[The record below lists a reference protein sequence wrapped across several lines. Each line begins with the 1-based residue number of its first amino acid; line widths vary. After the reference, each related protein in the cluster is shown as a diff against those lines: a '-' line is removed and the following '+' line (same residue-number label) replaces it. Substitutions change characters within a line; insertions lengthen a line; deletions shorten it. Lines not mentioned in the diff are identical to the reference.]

1 MTTDASSPPP
11 FLTDGPADAQWCLIL
26 AHGAGAPMDS
36 TFMAGIAARLGARG
50 IRVLRFEFPYM
61 RRRRAEGGKRP
72 PDRAPVLLDA
82 WATATRSA
90 MAAHGTARLAV
101 GGKSM
106 GGRMA
111 TLAAAEGRLDP
122 PAEAVVTL
130 GYPFH
135 PPGRPETLR
144 TAHLTALTAPILM
157 VQGTRDPFGK
167 SEEVTG
173 YALPPAARLHWIDD
187 GDHDLKPRKASG
199 RTAEDALNDAA
210 DAVAEFLE
218 GL

>member
-1 MTTDASSPPP
+1 MTDAPPP
-11 FLTDGPADAQWCLIL
+11 FLTDGPPDSPWRLIL

-36 TFMAGIAARLGARG
+36 GFMTGIAGLLGTRG

-61 RRRRAEGGKRP
+61 RRRREEGGKRP

-82 WATATRSA
+82 WRAAVAAATEKD
-90 MAAHGTARLAV
+90 GEGIRLAV

-111 TLAAAEGRLDP
+111 TLAAAEGMLDP
-122 PAEAVVTL
+122 APAAVVTL

-135 PPGRPETLR
+135 PPGRPEKLR
-144 TAHLTALTAPILM
+144 TEHFDALAAPTLM

-167 SEEVTG
+167 AEEVAG
-173 YALPPAARLHWIDD
+173 YTLPPLARLHWIDD
-187 GDHDLKPRKASG
+187 GDHDLKPRKSAG
-199 RTAEDALNDAA
+199 RSVEDALEEAA
-210 DAVAEFLE
+210 DAVARFLK